1 VTLADFLL
9 ARIADDEA
17 AAAHA
22 KEALGWTDSTS
33 VQIAGREFYD
43 PARVLA
49 ECEAKRRIVEANSG
63 SVRAKRDAPKHTVRF
78 DGDGRTIEMEGLL
91 LSLRLSPEQSE
102 AFMATWYEPVPPNAT
117 LCALA
122 SVYADHPDYR
132 EEWRP

>member
-1 VTLADFLL
+1 VRRVGVVVLVVRGRRGRVVTLADFLL

-49 ECEAKRRIVEANSG
+49 ECEAKRRIVELFPNHPDHS
-63 SVRAKRDAPKHTVRF
+63 
-78 DGDGRTIEMEGLL
+78 DGWGNAGGRVLELL
-91 LSLRLSPEQSE
+91 
-102 AFMATWYEPVPPNAT
+102 
-117 LCALA
+117 ALP
-122 SVYADHPDYR
+122 YADHADYR
-132 EEWRP
+132 EDEWRP